1 MILISGKEN
10 LMKKAPKRSAQTL
23 AAFLAV
29 LVLMLCAA
37 QGEGSGTQQTLSSPE
52 DAENFV
58 RLLLGPDAASL
69 DGNVLMTPQMESAT
83 GSMGGFSVLAS
94 QLASL
99 GRPSEIGP
107 AYETVLGGMKA
118 YRVPCRFLL
127 MPLDIAL
134 AMDGDALAGLTT
146 QPFTGDSVP
155 ANAEKSFISADL
167 GLPAPE
173 IDEVL
178 PGTLTLPMSGGP
190 FPAVVLVHGS
200 GPCDRDE
207 TSFGTAPFR
216 DIAESLPEKGIAVYR
231 FDKRTYAFGDKVA
244 NDTDFTLMD
253 ESILDAVMA
262 VRLLSSRDD
271 IDPDR
276 IFILGHSLG
285 ASAIPA
291 IDSELNGTGF
301 KARGYILMAP
311 GARRLDVMMRE
322 QVEFLAEVMPESKA
336 QRDIS
341 LAELD
346 RLEGLDSLED
356 GDMVAGA
363 YPAYWKWLFSYD
375 ILASAALIDKPCLL
389 LQGEED
395 YQVTM
400 EDLSLFREAVAGR
413 DNWTLISY
421 PGLTHMFTPGKK
433 SDGPNAYL
441 AQQRMDGTVLSDIA
455 DFILAH

>member
-1 MILISGKEN
+1 
-10 LMKKAPKRSAQTL
+10 MKKTVKKSVRTFAVFLTVL
-23 AAFLAV
+23 AL
-29 LVLMLCAA
+29 LLCAA
-37 QGEGSGTQQTLSSPE
+37 QGEETGEALSLSSPE
-52 DAENFV
+52 EAENFV
-58 RLLLGPDAASL
+58 RLLLGPDAAAL
-69 DGNVLMTPQMESAT
+69 DGRVLMTPQMEAAMS
-83 GSMGGFSVLAS
+83 GMGGFSALSA
-94 QLASL
+94 QLAAL
-99 GRPSEIGP
+99 GRPGEIGP
-107 AYETVLGGMKA
+107 AYETSLGGMKA

-134 AMDGDALAGLTT
+134 AMDHDALAGLTT

-155 ANAEKSFISADL
+155 ANPEKGFVSVDL

-178 PGTLTLPMSGGP
+178 SGTLTLPRGEGP
-190 FPAVVLVHGS
+190 FPAVILIHGS

-207 TSFGTAPFR
+207 TTFGTAPFR

-244 NDTDFTLMD
+244 DDTGFTLMD
-253 ESILDAVMA
+253 ESVLDAVMS
-262 VRLLSSRDD
+262 VRLLSKRDD

-291 IDSELNGTGF
+291 VDSELTAAGYM
-301 KARGYILMAP
+301 ARGYILMAP

-322 QVEFLAEVMPESKA
+322 QYIFLASVMPEAAA
-336 QRDIS
+336 QRDAA
-341 LAELD
+341 LTELD
-346 RLEGLDSLED
+346 RLEELDSLKED
-356 GDMVAGA
+356 DMVAGA
-363 YPAYWKWLFSYD
+363 YPTYWKWLFSYD
-375 ILASAALIDKPCLL
+375 ILSSAALIDRPCLL

-400 EDLSLFREAVAGR
+400 EDFSLFRENAAGR

-421 PGLTHMFTPGKK
+421 PGLTHMFVPGKK
-433 SDGPNAYL
+433 TDGPNAYL
-441 AQQRMDGTVLSDIA
+441 AQQHMDEKVLSDIA
-455 DFILAH
+455 DFILSH

>member
-1 MILISGKEN
+1 
-10 LMKKAPKRSAQTL
+10 MKRTMTTASRTL
-23 AAFLAV
+23 AVFLTV
-29 LVLMLCAA
+29 LALLMCAA
-37 QGEGSGTQQTLSSPE
+37 HGEGTGAALSLSSPE
-52 DAENFV
+52 DAEGFV

-69 DGNVLMTPQMESAT
+69 DGSVPMTPQMERAMA
-83 GSMGGFSVLAS
+83 GMGGFSALAS
-94 QLASL
+94 QLAAL

-118 YRVPCRFLL
+118 YRVPCRFML

-134 AMDGDALAGLTT
+134 AMDGDALAGITT

-155 ANAEKSFISADL
+155 ANADKLFVSVDV

-178 PGTLTLPMSGGP
+178 PGTLTLPVNGGP
-190 FPAVVLVHGS
+190 FPAVILIHGS

-216 DIAESLPEKGIAVYR
+216 DIAETLPEKGIAVYR
-231 FDKRTYAFGDKVA
+231 FDKRTYAFGDKA
-244 NDTDFTLMD
+244 ADDTGFTLMD

-276 IFILGHSLG
+276 IFVLGHSLG
-285 ASAIPA
+285 GSAIPA
-291 IDSELNGTGF
+291 IDSELNGAGYR
-301 KARGYILMAP
+301 ARGYILMAP
-311 GARRLDVMMRE
+311 GARRLDILMRE
-322 QVEFLAEVMPESKA
+322 QVEFLAGIMPEAA
-336 QRDIS
+336 QKRDAT
-341 LAELD
+341 LKELD
-346 RLEGLDSLED
+346 RLDALYSLKDDEII
-356 GDMVAGA
+356 AGA

-375 ILASAALIDKPCLL
+375 IPASAALISRPCLL

-400 EDLSLFREAVAGR
+400 EDLGLFREAVAGR

-421 PGLTHMFTPGKK
+421 PGLTHMFVPGRKA
-433 SDGPNAYL
+433 DGPNAYL
-441 AQQRMDGTVLSDIA
+441 ARQRMDEKVLSDIA
-455 DFILAH
+455 DFILTH